1 MGEVRFAKDFF
12 SAKIIRFD
20 EYTKKKMLR
29 KCYKVKLAA
38 LSVVFFSCFAD
49 LGWSGLQVCMN
60 KGSVTWWCLSLG
72 VWVYVE
78 KVLPHDSP
86 PQIMFRCE
94 LIDPSQMFF
103 GVN

>member
-1 MGEVRFAKDFF
+1 
-12 SAKIIRFD
+12 
-20 EYTKKKMLR
+20 MLR

-49 LGWSGLQVCMN
+49 LGWSRLQVCMN

-78 KVLPHDSP
+78 KILPHDSP
-86 PQIMFRCE
+86 SQIMFRCE
-94 LIDPSQMFF
+94 LIAPRLNCPLPLQIELKVV
-103 GVN
+103 G